1 VGALPHLV
9 GLGQGRRPAT
19 PHQLCR
25 GRSTTLTLSARRRFY
40 YGWFVT
46 AAASGIEFANAA
58 SAIGILTIFVNPM
71 TQEFGWSRTEVAG
84 ATSLGAIL
92 GAILAPFS
100 GRLVDKMGSRLLLAT
115 GGVSVALACFYLA
128 VAQTLLGF
136 YVAFTLSRIADQGL
150 IKIGASTTVG
160 KWFQRYRGRATGL
173 VFFAGSAGII
183 VLAPIVQLVISTW
196 GWRTAWV
203 MLGIMMFSLGAI
215 PAALIIRRQP
225 EDLGLV
231 LDGVNPSERS
241 SASASSSPRFTQA
254 PPEEEQW
261 LVSQVIR
268 TPAFWLILLSLFVAS
283 MATSG
288 VGLHL
293 VPHLTQ
299 QGLSAPAAVGAI
311 SIMSTTGALGALA
324 LGVIAERASPR
335 LMITLA
341 YLLGAVSMMVLI
353 VADTLPETYLFAAI
367 QGIVGSGVNTLA
379 PLLWASY
386 YGRWTLGSIYGLS
399 RAAQVTGFAL
409 GPLIS
414 GLVYDATGSYQRA
427 FISFAFLAAGS
438 SLLVLT
444 ARKPSPTAPSCS

>member
-1 VGALPHLV
+1 M
-9 GLGQGRRPAT
+9 
-19 PHQLCR
+19 
-25 GRSTTLTLSARRRFY
+25 LSAGRRFY

-71 TQEFGWSRTEVAG
+71 TREFGWSRTEVAG

-92 GAILAPFS
+92 GAALAPFT
-100 GRLVDKMGSRLLLAT
+100 GRMVDKMGSRLLLAAS
-115 GGVSVALACFYLA
+115 GVLVALACFYLA
-128 VAQTLLGF
+128 AAQTLLGF
-136 YVAFTLSRIADQGL
+136 YVAFTLSRIADQGF

-183 VLAPIVQLVISTW
+183 ILAPVVQLVISTW
-196 GWRTAWV
+196 GWRAAWV
-203 MLGIMMFSLGAI
+203 MLGIIMFSLGVI
-215 PAALIIRRQP
+215 PSALIIRRQP

-231 LDGVNPSERS
+231 VDGASPSERHPTS
-241 SASASSSPRFTQA
+241 TSPLPHFPQA
-254 PPEEEQW
+254 QPEEERW
-261 LVSQVIR
+261 PLNQVIR

-283 MATSG
+283 TATSG

-299 QGLSAPAAVGAI
+299 QGLSASAAVGAI
-311 SIMSTTGALGALA
+311 SVMSTTGALGALA

-353 VADTLPETYLFAAI
+353 MADTLPETYVFAAM

-379 PLLWASY
+379 PILWASY

-414 GLVYDATGSYQRA
+414 GLVYDATGSYQNA
-427 FISFAFLAAGS
+427 FIYFAFLAAGS
-438 SLLVLT
+438 SLLVLA
-444 ARKPSPTAPSCS
+444 ARRPVWASGQAI

>member
-1 VGALPHLV
+1 LM
-9 GLGQGRRPAT
+9 
-19 PHQLCR
+19 
-25 GRSTTLTLSARRRFY
+25 LSISRRFY

-46 AAASGIEFANAA
+46 GAASGIEFANAA

-92 GAILAPFS
+92 GAALAPFS
-100 GRLVDKMGSRLLLAT
+100 GRLVDKMGSRLLLAA
-115 GGVSVALACFYLA
+115 GGVVVALACLYLSA
-128 VAQTLLGF
+128 AQTLLGF
-136 YVAFTLSRIADQGL
+136 YVAFTFSRIADQGL
-150 IKIGASTTVG
+150 IKIGASTTAG

-173 VFFAGSAGII
+173 IFFAGSAGII

-203 MLGIMMFSLGAI
+203 MLGIIMFFVGVI
-215 PAALIIRRQP
+215 PSALIIRRQP
-225 EDLGLV
+225 EDLGLTV
-231 LDGVNPSERS
+231 DGASQSERYS
-241 SASASSSPRFTQA
+241 TTAAPFPRLTQA
-254 PPEEEQW
+254 PAKEEYW
-261 LVSQVIR
+261 PLSQVIH

-283 MATSG
+283 TATAG

-311 SIMSTTGALGALA
+311 SIMSTTGALGALS

-335 LMITLA
+335 LMIILA
-341 YLLGAVSMMVLI
+341 YLLGAVSMVALI
-353 VADTLPETYLFAAI
+353 MADTLPETYLFAAI

-379 PLLWASY
+379 PILWASY

-414 GLVYDATGSYQRA
+414 GLVYDATGSYQKA
-427 FISFAFLAAGS
+427 FIYFAFLAAGS
-438 SLLVLT
+438 SLLVLA
-444 ARKPSPTAPSCS
+444 ARRPVRAAGQNA

>member
-1 VGALPHLV
+1 MM
-9 GLGQGRRPAT
+9 LGIN
-19 PHQLCR
+19 
-25 GRSTTLTLSARRRFY
+25 RRFY
-40 YGWFVT
+40 YGWLVT
-46 AAASGIEFANAA
+46 GAASGIEFANAA

-92 GAILAPFS
+92 GAALAPFS
-100 GRLVDKMGSRLLLAT
+100 GRLVDKMGSRLLLAA
-115 GGVSVALACFYLA
+115 GGIVVALACLYLSA
-128 VAQTLLGF
+128 AQTLLGF
-136 YVAFTLSRIADQGL
+136 YVAFTFSRIADQGL
-150 IKIGASTTVG
+150 IKIGASTTAG

-183 VLAPIVQLVISTW
+183 ALAPIVQLVISAW

-203 MLGIMMFSLGAI
+203 ILGIIMFLVGVI
-215 PAALIIRRQP
+215 PSALIIRRQP
-225 EDLGLV
+225 EDLGLNV
-231 LDGVNPSERS
+231 DGVSPSETPPAP
-241 SASASSSPRFTQA
+241 ASPLACSTQA
-254 PPEEEQW
+254 PLEARW
-261 LVSQVIR
+261 SLSQV
-268 TPAFWLILLSLFVAS
+268 THTSAFWLILLSLFIAS
-283 MATSG
+283 TATSG

-311 SIMSTTGALGALA
+311 SIMSTTGALGALS

-341 YLLGAVSMMVLI
+341 YLLGAISMMVLI
-353 VADTLPETYLFAAI
+353 MADTLSETYLFAAI

-379 PLLWASY
+379 PILWASY

-409 GPLIS
+409 GPLVA
-414 GLVYDATGSYQRA
+414 GLVYDATGSYQKA
-427 FISFAFLAAGS
+427 FIYFAFLAAGS
-438 SLLVLT
+438 SLLVVA
-444 ARKPSPTAPSCS
+444 ARRPSRTVGQTV

>member
-1 VGALPHLV
+1 M
-9 GLGQGRRPAT
+9 
-19 PHQLCR
+19 
-25 GRSTTLTLSARRRFY
+25 LSAGRHFY

-71 TQEFGWSRTEVAG
+71 TREFGWSRTEIAG

-92 GAILAPFS
+92 GAALAPIS
-100 GRLVDKMGSRLLLAT
+100 GRLVDKMGSRLLLTA
-115 GGVSVALACFYLA
+115 GGVLVALACLYLSA
-128 VAQTLLGF
+128 AQTLLGF
-136 YVAFTLSRIADQGL
+136 YVAFTLSRVADQGL

-183 VLAPIVQLVISTW
+183 VLAPVVQLIINTW
-196 GWRTAWV
+196 GWRTAWM
-203 MLGIMMFSLGAI
+203 MLGILMLSLGVL
-215 PAALIIRRQP
+215 PSALIIRRQP
-225 EDLGLV
+225 EDLGLAV
-231 LDGVNPSERS
+231 DGASLSERS
-241 SASASSSPRFTQA
+241 LSTATSFPHPAQV
-254 PPEEEQW
+254 PPEEEHW
-261 LVSQVIR
+261 PLNRVIR

-283 MATSG
+283 TATSG

-299 QGLSAPAAVGAI
+299 QGLSVPAAVGAI
-311 SIMSTTGALGALA
+311 SIMSITGALGALV
-324 LGVIAERASPR
+324 LGVMAERTSPR

-341 YLLGAVSMMVLI
+341 YLLGALSMMVLI
-353 VADTLPETYLFAAI
+353 MADTLPETYLFAAI
-367 QGIVGSGVNTLA
+367 QGIAGSGINTLA
-379 PLLWASY
+379 PILWASY

-414 GLVYDATGSYQRA
+414 GLVYDATGSYQEA
-427 FISFAFLAAGS
+427 FIYFAFLAAGA
-438 SLLVLT
+438 SLLLMTVRRPART
-444 ARKPSPTAPSCS
+444 ASHTV

>member
-1 VGALPHLV
+1 
-9 GLGQGRRPAT
+9 
-19 PHQLCR
+19 
-25 GRSTTLTLSARRRFY
+25 LTLSAGRRFY
-40 YGWFVT
+40 YGWLVT

-71 TQEFGWSRTEVAG
+71 TREFGWSRTEVAG

-92 GAILAPFS
+92 GAALAPFS

-115 GGVSVALACFYLA
+115 GGVIVALACFYLA
-128 VAQTLLGF
+128 TAQTLLGF
-136 YVAFTLSRIADQGL
+136 YVAFTFSRIADQGL

-183 VLAPIVQLVISTW
+183 VLAPVVQLVINDW
-196 GWRTAWV
+196 GWRSAWV
-203 MLGIMMFSLGAI
+203 MLGVIMFFLGAI
-215 PAALIIRRQP
+215 PSALIIRRQP
-225 EDLGLV
+225 EDLGLPV
-231 LDGVNPSERS
+231 DGAGQAERYPAAASPS
-241 SASASSSPRFTQA
+241 PHLNQA
-254 PPEEEQW
+254 PPEEERW
-261 LVSQVIR
+261 PLNRVIR
-268 TPAFWLILLSLFVAS
+268 TPAFWLILLSLLVAS
-283 MATSG
+283 IATSG

-311 SIMSTTGALGALA
+311 SIMSTTGALGALF
-324 LGVIAERASPR
+324 LGIIAERASPR

-341 YLLGAVSMMVLI
+341 YLLGAISMMVLI
-353 VADTLPETYLFAAI
+353 MADTLAETYLFAAI

-427 FISFAFLAAGS
+427 FIYFAFLAAGS

-444 ARKPSPTAPSCS
+444 ARRPSPLASYSS